1 MKNERLDRLLDK
13 ICHGQTPLGCGQT
26 YAEPAITEQLG
37 RNGFDLIWLDQ
48 EHTSCTIEQIRL
60 QIQMSELTGMVS
72 FVRVADHLPSTVKP
86 VLEMA
91 PDGVIFPMVNTRQEA
106 EQVVSAC
113 LYPPKGIRGFGPL
126 RANRYGTVPLDEYVR
141 DIDKCFWRI
150 MQIEH
155 IRAVENLEE
164 IIAVEGVSGIVVGP
178 NDLAASIGHL
188 GDTSHPGVTRLM
200 DEIAA
205 ICRKNGTIFG
215 VSISGKQ
222 EDMIAWKERGVSWI
236 EVGMDYGYIG
246 WGAQHVLDGLRA
258 VFR

>member
-1 MKNERLDRLLDK
+1 MKNERLDRLLNK

-106 EQVVSAC
+106 ELVRSARTATGQSRLTSMC
-113 LYPPKGIRGFGPL
+113 GIL
-126 RANRYGTVPLDEYVR
+126 TSA
-141 DIDKCFWRI
+141 
-150 MQIEH
+150 
-155 IRAVENLEE
+155 
-164 IIAVEGVSGIVVGP
+164 SGG
-178 NDLAASIGHL
+178 S
-188 GDTSHPGVTRLM
+188 
-200 DEIAA
+200 
-205 ICRKNGTIFG
+205 CRS
-215 VSISGKQ
+215 SISARSKIWRRSSQ
-222 EDMIAWKERGVSWI
+222 
-236 EVGMDYGYIG
+236 
-246 WGAQHVLDGLRA
+246 
-258 VFR
+258 

>member
-1 MKNERLDRLLDK
+1 MKNERLERLEAK
-13 ICHGQTPLGCGQT
+13 IRSGNTPFGCGQIFG
-26 YAEPAITEQLG
+26 EPAITEQLG

-60 QIQMSELTGMVS
+60 QIQMCELTGMVS
-72 FVRVADHLPSTVKP
+72 FVRMRDHQPSTVKP

-91 PDGVIFPMVNTRQEA
+91 PDGVIFPMVNTKEQA

-113 LYPPKGIRGFGPL
+113 LYPPKGIRGFGPM
-126 RANRYGTVPLDEYVR
+126 RAHRYGTIPLDEYVR

-155 IRAVENLEE
+155 IQAVENLED
-164 IIAVEGVSGIVVGP
+164 ILKVEGVSGIAVGP

-188 GDTSHPGVTRLM
+188 GDTSHPEVVKLM

-215 VSISGKQ
+215 VSIGGKV
-222 EDMIAWKERGVSWI
+222 EDMVAWKERGVSWI
-236 EVGMDYGYIG
+236 EVGLDYSYLNL
-246 WGAQHVLDGLRA
+246 GAQQVLRDLKS
-258 VFR
+258 VF